1 MKTIKILIASLLLV
15 SQSYAFGKG
24 ERNLLLGIGVGAVVA
39 TVLHSNDVRI
49 TNIPHTKRVY
59 VDTHHERKAYQ
70 KQLRKEERRQ
80 AKEERRQAH
89 YNSHHNTHR
98 YSKHDKHHQR
108 DNFNQERHHHN
119 YAYYHRY

>member
-39 TVLHSNDVRI
+39 TVLHSNNVRL
-49 TNIPHTKRVY
+49 TNIAHTKRVY
-59 VDTHHERKAYQ
+59 VDTHHERKMYK
-70 KQLRKEERRQ
+70 KQMRKEERRHV
-80 AKEERRQAH
+80 KRERH

-108 DNFNQERHHHN
+108 HNFSKERHHHN
-119 YAYYHRY
+119 YAYNYRY

>member
-39 TVLHSNDVRI
+39 TVLHSNNVRL

-59 VDTHHERKAYQ
+59 VDTHHERKIY
-70 KQLRKEERRQ
+70 KQQIRKEERRHV
-80 AKEERRQAH
+80 KEERH
-89 YNSHHNTHR
+89 YNRHNKRNHNR
-98 YSKHDKHHQR
+98 HYSSR
-108 DNFNQERHHHN
+108 ERHHNN
-119 YAYYHRY
+119 YAYNHRY

>member
-15 SQSYAFGKG
+15 SQSYAFGKS
-24 ERNLLLGIGVGAVVA
+24 ERNLLLGLGVGAVVA

-80 AKEERRQAH
+80 AH